1 MCVVKV
7 FPLLYFRK
15 WLPLSIL
22 VSFRKVTFKI
32 SSLAMKKNEKNIC
45 AVSHAMSIIGG
56 KWKIVVISN
65 LVNRGMLRYK
75 ELERAIPEVTPKML
89 VKVLKELEDE
99 KLIVRKV
106 FAEVPPRVEYS
117 ISPLGLTLNSLI
129 LEINKWG
136 EYHLANS

>member
-1 MCVVKV
+1 
-7 FPLLYFRK
+7 
-15 WLPLSIL
+15 
-22 VSFRKVTFKI
+22 
-32 SSLAMKKNEKNIC
+32 MKKTEKNVC
-45 AVSHAMSIIGG
+45 AVSHAMSILGG

-99 KLIVRKV
+99 KIIARKV
-106 FAEVPPRVEYS
+106 YAEVPPRVEYS
-117 ISPLGLTLNSLI
+117 VTPLGLSLNNLI
-129 LEINKWG
+129 VEIHKWG